1 MMTSMFGGDKSD
13 HPAYVLVGKAT
24 YELLEGPDW
33 GVNVD
38 LCDLVNS
45 DFHRFGKDAVKAL
58 KLKMLK
64 TPMKPAVQLLA
75 LTALEMCMKNCGAQ
89 FHAMVVAKE
98 VLGEMSK
105 LALTARCDT
114 EVRRKTLQL
123 LEEWAAQLR
132 IPQYAEVYNGL
143 RNKGVEFP
151 GADLATAAPMHTP
164 QQTVPRAAA
173 LGGLDTIDEA
183 DAAAIRQAVAE
194 ADAEVAAEDA
204 TRRGQQ
210 QQHNRQQR
218 EQRQQQQGT
227 RAHPSAYR
235 LPTAQPYG
243 ALPTGYAAV
252 PPPQYG
258 GEAYGGG
265 GGNFGGESGGGVG
278 GGAYDHA
285 AALAA
290 VQTAGTSSE
299 PPPVDASSPDA
310 IAKLTEDLNIAAG
323 VVGLLVD
330 MLDSIDPAGNPGAV
344 NDEAVSELAE
354 QCGQMRPR
362 VVALVQSVD
371 DEELVM
377 AALSLNDSLSEALD
391 KRDMLVAAAA
401 ADPGTRA
408 VIAASMARGSAVAAG
423 SSDRPVR
430 AEEGGGLVD
439 ALDEFATAA
448 PTPSASVDLLNVEM
462 GFAGGGTAAVGSNG
476 RLIVPPPVPPSSAPV
491 VGSPPMTRGPA
502 SARAVV
508 PTLAPPPGSS
518 SGTPAVTFDDL
529 LGEMPSAVAPT
540 SAASSGSGY
549 GTGPS
554 SGVMSDPFAMG
565 AGAPPTDPF
574 SASLPIPNSSNSAGR
589 MDLAGGDGTGSRGAG
604 SSTNPFGA
612 VLRQAHDEQQGRGFG
627 MIPPQPYG
635 GIAMND
641 SVNPLFDP
649 DVAQGVMS
657 MSMGG
662 RAGGGAGGINDP
674 FASLSGPSLS
684 SPAATTRPPPA
695 STTTNPFLSV
705 PHPAQQQQGAQ
716 EQGQGQGQ
724 RGQPSLM

>member
-1 MMTSMFGGDKSD
+1 
-13 HPAYVLVGKAT
+13 
-24 YELLEGPDW
+24 
-33 GVNVD
+33 
-38 LCDLVNS
+38 
-45 DFHRFGKDAVKAL
+45 
-58 KLKMLK
+58 
-64 TPMKPAVQLLA
+64 
-75 LTALEMCMKNCGAQ
+75 
-89 FHAMVVAKE
+89 
-98 VLGEMSK
+98 
-105 LALTARCDT
+105 
-114 EVRRKTLQL
+114 
-123 LEEWAAQLR
+123 
-132 IPQYAEVYNGL
+132 
-143 RNKGVEFP
+143 
-151 GADLATAAPMHTP
+151 MHTP
-164 QQTVPRAAA
+164 QQTVPHAAA

-285 AALAA
+285 AALAS

-310 IAKLTEDLNIAAG
+310 IAKLTEDLTIAAG

-371 DEELVM
+371 DEVGPRRRNLATSALERRSGRNLLHLAPLSPLLSRLPFHPVNRLKRTSMTTFHIHASAPCTQELVM

-462 GFAGGGTAAVGSNG
+462 DFAGGGTAAVGSNG

-554 SGVMSDPFAMG
+554 SGVVSDPFAMG

-649 DVAQGVMS
+649 DVAQGVIS